1 MKRILWMATA
11 AALMF
16 AASAALAQE
25 KCEKT
30 TKPCEK
36 MAMRGSPWMPG
47 LTEDQQKKVQAF
59 DLETEK
65 ALIPVKA
72 QIEVK
77 AAELK
82 GLALAENPDKGAID
96 KKIEEIGALRTQIM
110 KKKIQNKLAVRA
122 LLTPDQRV
130 QFDRKVLQG
139 GRGLMEC
146 GEEGP
151 GPGMG
156 KFMMMQGMRHGGR
169 GMMRHPGFG
178 QSEEK
183 ECPKEAEK

>member
-1 MKRILWMATA
+1 MA

-16 AASAALAQE
+16 AASAAFGQ
-25 KCEKT
+25 KKIEKT
-30 TKPCEK
+30 IIMKHDVPTC
-36 MAMRGSPWMPG
+36 AG
-47 LTEDQQKKVQAF
+47 LTDEQQKKIDAL

-65 ALIPVKA
+65 VLLPMKA

-96 KKIEEIGALRTQIM
+96 KKIEEIGVLRTQIM
-110 KKKIQNKLAVRA
+110 KKKILNKLAVRA

-130 QFDRKVLQG
+130 EFDRNVLRG

-146 GEEGP
+146 GEEVP
-151 GPGMG
+151 GPGME
-156 KFMMMQGMRHGGR
+156 KFMMMKGMRHSGR
-169 GMMRHPGFG
+169 GMMRHPGFERN
-178 QSEEK
+178 EEK
-183 ECPKEAEK
+183 ECEKEVEK

>member
-1 MKRILWMATA
+1 MKRILWIATA

-16 AASAALAQE
+16 AASAALSQE
-25 KCEKT
+25 KSEKT
-30 TKPCEK
+30 AKPYGK
-36 MAMRGSPWMPG
+36 IAMRGGPWMPG
-47 LTEDQQKKVQAF
+47 LTEDQQKKVQAL

-65 ALIPVKA
+65 ALLPMKA

-130 QFDRKVLQG
+130 EFDRKVLRG

-146 GEEGP
+146 CEEGP
-151 GPGMG
+151 GPGME
-156 KFMMMQGMRHGGR
+156 KFMMMKGMRQGGR
-169 GMMRHPGFG
+169 GMMRHPGF
-178 QSEEK
+178 EEN
-183 ECPKEAEK
+183 EEKEAEK